1 MVASTK
7 QTRKL
12 ADMVDGGESHSRWKT
27 SSKLG
32 QCLFLVEKKNLIK
45 YCKSPFWLILSSC
58 NIFQLGAWVGILFS
72 NYRKFKARI
81 LQNIFWRT

>member
-12 ADMVDGGESHSRWKT
+12 ADMVDGGKSHSRWKT

-32 QCLFLVEKKNLIK
+32 QCFFLVEKKNFITYWSHHLD
-45 YCKSPFWLILSSC
+45 
-58 NIFQLGAWVGILFS
+58 
-72 NYRKFKARI
+72 
-81 LQNIFWRT
+81 

>member
-12 ADMVDGGESHSRWKT
+12 ADMVNGGESHSRWKT

-32 QCLFLVEKKNLIK
+32 QCFFLVEKKNLIK
-45 YCKSPFWLILSSC
+45 YWSHHLD
-58 NIFQLGAWVGILFS
+58 
-72 NYRKFKARI
+72 
-81 LQNIFWRT
+81 